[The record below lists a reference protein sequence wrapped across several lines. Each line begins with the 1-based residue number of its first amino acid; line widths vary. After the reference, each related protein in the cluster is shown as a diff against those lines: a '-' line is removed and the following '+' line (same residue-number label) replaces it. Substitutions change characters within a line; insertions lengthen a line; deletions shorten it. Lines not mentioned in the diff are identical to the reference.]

1 MLGAI
6 EISTKIGTDK
16 FTLWLKTW
24 KEFAVVGND
33 TPLRIWGSVDPF
45 RNSTL
50 MSYGEKESRS
60 NERKSGRGVSRHME
74 RNLLMPLAPTL

>member
-1 MLGAI
+1 MERIRG
-6 EISTKIGTDK
+6 SR
-16 FTLWLKTW
+16 
-24 KEFAVVGND
+24 ND

-60 NERKSGRGVSRHME
+60 NERNSGRGVEAYGAKSLDAISPDFVNSFRWK
-74 RNLLMPLAPTL
+74 NNSASAVQGS